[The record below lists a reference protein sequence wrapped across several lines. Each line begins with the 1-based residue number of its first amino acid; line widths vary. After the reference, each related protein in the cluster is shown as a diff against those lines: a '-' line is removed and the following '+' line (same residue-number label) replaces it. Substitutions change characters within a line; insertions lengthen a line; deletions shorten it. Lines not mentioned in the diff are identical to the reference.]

1 MVVSSAIM
9 AAEPS
14 STHYDALQLPR
25 GASADDVRAAW
36 RRLAREHHPD
46 RAGADG
52 EAMARVNQA
61 YEVLSDPERRA
72 RYDQH
77 LDNRPP
83 PRKPGRV
90 ELPGDRL
97 RKRAAWAAVG
107 VAAVVVGGLALVN
120 LLRDRRPEAAAA
132 RVEPL
137 SHPLPQR
144 EATTATATA
153 PARPK
158 EEGLRLIPA
167 RTIGSVPAK

>member
-1 MVVSSAIM
+1 M

-25 GASADDVRAAW
+25 GASADDVRAAY

-52 EAMARVNQA
+52 EAMARINKA
-61 YEVLSDPERRA
+61 YEVLSDPDRRT

-83 PRKPGRV
+83 PRRPGRV
-90 ELPGDRL
+90 EMPGDRL
-97 RKRAAWAAVG
+97 RKRLAWGAVG
-107 VAAVVVGGLALVN
+107 LAAVVVGGIAVASF
-120 LLRDRRPEAAAA
+120 LRDRRPDESAAQV
-132 RVEPL
+132 VEPL

-144 EATTATATA
+144 EATAAAA
-153 PARPK
+153 PARPAR

-167 RTIGSVPAK
+167 RSIGSVPAK

>member
-1 MVVSSAIM
+1 M

-14 STHYDALQLPR
+14 PTHYDALQLPR
-25 GASADDVRAAW
+25 DASADDVRAAY

-52 EAMARVNQA
+52 DAMARVNQA
-61 YEVLSDPERRA
+61 YEVLSDPDRRA
-72 RYDQH
+72 RYDQQ

-83 PRKPGRV
+83 PRRPGRV

-97 RKRAAWAAVG
+97 RKRLAWGVG
-107 VAAVVVGGLALVN
+107 LATLVVGGIAVVTF
-120 LLRDRRPEAAAA
+120 LRDRRPDEAAA

-144 EATTATATA
+144 EASTAAST
-153 PARPK
+153 ARPAK

-167 RTIGSVPAK
+167 RSIGAVPAK

>member
-1 MVVSSAIM
+1 M

-25 GASADDVRAAW
+25 GASVDDVRAAY

-77 LDNRPP
+77 LDHRPP
-83 PRKPGRV
+83 PRRPGRV
-90 ELPGDRL
+90 ELPGDRR
-97 RKRAAWAAVG
+97 RKRLAWAALG
-107 VAAVVVGGLALVN
+107 LAAVAVGGLAVVTY
-120 LLRDRRPEAAAA
+120 LRDRRPDEASA

-153 PARPK
+153 TARPAK
-158 EEGLRLIPA
+158 EDGLRLIPA
-167 RTIGSVPAK
+167 RSIGSVPAK

>member
-1 MVVSSAIM
+1 M

-14 STHYDALQLPR
+14 PTHYDALQLPR
-25 GASADDVRAAW
+25 GASVDDVRAAW

-77 LDNRPP
+77 LDSRPP
-83 PRKPGRV
+83 PRRPGRV

-97 RKRAAWAAVG
+97 RRRVAWAAAG
-107 VAAVVVGGLALVN
+107 VAAVVVGGIAVLT
-120 LLRDRRPEAAAA
+120 LLRDRRPDEAAA
-132 RVEPL
+132 RIEPL

-144 EATTATATA
+144 EAGAASATA

-167 RTIGSVPAK
+167 RSIGSVPAK

>member
-1 MVVSSAIM
+1 M

-14 STHYDALQLPR
+14 PTHYDALQLPR
-25 GASADDVRAAW
+25 GASADDVRAAF

-97 RKRAAWAAVG
+97 RRRLAWGAASL
-107 VAAVVVGGLALVN
+107 AAVVVGGLALVTF
-120 LLRDRRPEAAAA
+120 LRDRRPDEAAA

-144 EATTATATA
+144 EATAAAAPA
-153 PARPK
+153 PARPAR
-158 EEGLRLIPA
+158 EDGLRLIPA
-167 RTIGSVPAK
+167 RSIGSVPAK

>member
-1 MVVSSAIM
+1 M

-14 STHYDALQLPR
+14 LTHYDALQLPR
-25 GASADDVRAAW
+25 GASVDDVRAAF

-52 EAMARVNQA
+52 EAMVRVNQA
-61 YEVLSDPERRA
+61 YEVLSDPDRRA
-72 RYDQH
+72 RYDQQ
-77 LDNRPP
+77 LDHRPP

-90 ELPGDRL
+90 DLPGDRL
-97 RKRAAWAAVG
+97 RRRVAWAAAG
-107 VAAVVVGGLALVN
+107 LAAVVIGGIAVVT
-120 LLRDRRPEAAAA
+120 LLRDRRPDEAAA

-144 EATTATATA
+144 EAAAAAPTA

-158 EEGLRLIPA
+158 EEGLKLIPA
-167 RTIGSVPAK
+167 RSIGSVPAK